1 MHAEPMKKIF
11 DAKLP
16 LVLKAFMEAAVRYAG
31 DKDALAEIYMLNNP
45 NDPYSYWHTIHD
57 RARWDAVYETM
68 ASPSTYAHA
77 AFKLV
82 RD

>member
-1 MHAEPMKKIF
+1 MHAELIKPIYDIKTG
-11 DAKLP
+11 D
-16 LVLKAFMEAAVRYAG
+16 VLRVFMEAATRYAG
-31 DKDALAEIYMLNNP
+31 GLDALAEIYMMSTAS
-45 NDPYSYWHTIHD
+45 DPTSYWNNIHN
-57 RARWDAVYETM
+57 RARWDAVYETG